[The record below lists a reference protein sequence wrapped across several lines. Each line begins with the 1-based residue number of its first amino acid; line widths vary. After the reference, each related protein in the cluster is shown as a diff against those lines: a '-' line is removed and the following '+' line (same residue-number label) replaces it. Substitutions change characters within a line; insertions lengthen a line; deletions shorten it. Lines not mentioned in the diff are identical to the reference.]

1 MDSSVWVDYFNGRRT
16 PETDHLDA
24 LLGHDVAAV
33 GDLILTEVLQGFRE
47 DPDFAAARRAMSALP
62 CFEMLG
68 CERAERAASRYRE
81 LRRAGVTVRKT
92 VDVVIGSFC
101 IDTGFPLL
109 FSDRDFLPMVDRLG
123 LASAIPSH

>member
-1 MDSSVWVDYFNGRRT
+1 
-16 PETDHLDA
+16 
-24 LLGHDVAAV
+24 
-33 GDLILTEVLQGFRE
+33 
-47 DPDFAAARRAMSALP
+47 MSALP

-101 IDTGFPLL
+101 IDAGFPLL